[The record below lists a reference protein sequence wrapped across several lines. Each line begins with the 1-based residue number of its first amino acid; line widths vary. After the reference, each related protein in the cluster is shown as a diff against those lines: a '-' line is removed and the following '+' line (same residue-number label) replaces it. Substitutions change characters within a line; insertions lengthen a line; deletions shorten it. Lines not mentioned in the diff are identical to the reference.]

1 VIDGTDGLAAIV
13 FCAVIMTG
21 TNIAAPAPSEIV
33 PMPVEIV
40 EAGAEG

>member
-1 VIDGTDGLAAIV
+1 VIATIDSGDTIPETAE
-13 FCAVIMTG
+13 
-21 TNIAAPAPSEIV
+21 EIV